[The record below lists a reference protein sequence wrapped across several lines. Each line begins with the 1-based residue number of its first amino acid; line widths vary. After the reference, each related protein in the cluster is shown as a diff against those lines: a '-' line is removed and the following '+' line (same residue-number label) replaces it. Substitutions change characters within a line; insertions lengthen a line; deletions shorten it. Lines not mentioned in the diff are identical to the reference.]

1 MGKVNIEVFIKYKL
15 STCKAWTQKALVV
28 IYNNQTV
35 DEKTAERTK
44 YLNGKGFSGCDS
56 EILTKFA
63 KWYIDKGFLTYRQ
76 LRIVQKR
83 IPKYWKQIL
92 EVSDMEK
99 LKASIMK
106 EFRHL
111 AVSD

>member
-15 STCKAWTQKALVV
+15 STCKAWAQKALVV

-35 DEKTAERTK
+35 DEKNEERTK
-44 YLNGKGFSGCDS
+44 YSNGKGFSGCDS
-56 EILTKFA
+56 EILSKLA
-63 KWYIDKGFLTYRQ
+63 KWYIAKGFLTGRQ
-76 LRIVQKR
+76 LGIVQKR
-83 IPKYWKQIL
+83 IPKYWKQVL

-111 AVSD
+111 AVD